1 LSLLLIKLK
10 INFFFRSNFRPS
22 VYWYRDGTRLTNDD
36 DPSNRIRIGH
46 IGRKHILS
54 VASISADRD
63 SGMYTCH
70 AINDIGE
77 AKENFQILT
86 GKQKQKQRWKQN
98 RNGSK
103 LIKKP

>member
-1 LSLLLIKLK
+1 MI
-10 INFFFRSNFRPS
+10 FRPS
-22 VYWYRDGTRLTNDD
+22 VFWYRDGTRLTNDE

-63 SGMYTCH
+63 SGMYSCH

-86 GKQKQKQRWKQN
+86 GETNLKSRSFILIFY
-98 RNGSK
+98 NGSIYRLETELK
-103 LIKKP
+103 L